1 MSYSASD
8 DGPLRL
14 CASSEFAT
22 NLSIKFECGM
32 HLVPV
37 STSSV
42 GCYNFKEAL
51 YLGVSVHLHS
61 YRLRNFRRLKDAH
74 IELADDISIFVG
86 SNNSGKT
93 SATQAIHSFIA
104 GGRDRFS
111 LYDFSSSCWKVLD
124 DAGEINLADPIP
136 EGFSLPSMDLDL
148 WFEVAASDL
157 YLVIPL
163 LPSTA
168 WEGTKVGIRVSLT
181 ARSSIDVIRNYQ
193 EAKAKGAEQIAGL
206 SLEAQYVPWPR
217 SMTDYLQREL
227 KSEYELRY
235 FILDHTQF
243 DESFREIGGYAP
255 DELGGEPGGGAILKS
270 LIQIDNLGAQR
281 HLADPNPEA
290 GGRSEDLSKCLSR
303 FYKRNLNQ
311 RQDDHTALKA
321 LFDSERALN
330 IHLDEVFKPMLY
342 RLAKLGYPGISNP
355 QLKIMSALDPAHV
368 MSQDARVHYKLGDDD
383 SAATLPDSYN
393 GLGFKNLIYMVVEI
407 LDAQARW
414 ASMESRPPLHLI
426 FVEEP
431 EAHLHAQLQQVFIRN
446 VLELMKVEGDDQSI
460 FSSQMVIT
468 THSPHILY
476 ERGFKPIRYFR
487 RKKVGAE
494 QVTEVLN
501 LSAFYQAQPD
511 DRDFLERY
519 LKLTHCDLFFS
530 DAAILVEGNVERLL
544 LPIMIRKVA
553 KTLRSACLCILEVG
567 GAFGHRFQS
576 LIEFLGLTALIITD
590 IDSVALVAA
599 DAAADDEE
607 VEEFEVLAEADE
619 DAEAEVA
626 VQAQNGGLEVDA
638 NPIGGVPKKKYGK
651 ACLPSEPGAAT
662 SNQTLIK
669 WLPGKLSIEDLSV
682 ASEAEKTHELED
694 GARVRVAYQTKRAVT
709 WNGATETLCGR
720 TLEEDFGLENPEW
733 SQAVA
738 RKLLGLIVKGGV
750 VDPNALAKGLHDKVS
765 RKNFDKTK
773 FALAVLTED
782 EDAWHVPTY
791 IRDGLVWLK
800 DEVRIELEPI
810 LADATSIDPEVV
822 LEEEA

>member
-1 MSYSASD
+1 
-8 DGPLRL
+8 
-14 CASSEFAT
+14 
-22 NLSIKFECGM
+22 
-32 HLVPV
+32 
-37 STSSV
+37 
-42 GCYNFKEAL
+42 
-51 YLGVSVHLHS
+51 VHLHS

-93 SATQAIHSFIA
+93 SATQAIHAFVS

-111 LYDFSSSCWKVLD
+111 LYDFSSSCWKAFDGVGD
-124 DAGEINLADPIP
+124 INLADQTP
-136 EGFSLPSMDLDL
+136 EDFLLPSIDLDL
-148 WFEVAASDL
+148 WFEVAVSDL

-168 WEGTKVGIRVSLT
+168 WEGSKVGIRVSLI
-181 ARSSIDVIRNYQ
+181 ARNPINLIKNYQ
-193 EAKAKGAEQIAGL
+193 EAKAKGTEQSVEL
-206 SLEAQYVPWPR
+206 PPESQYVPWPR

-235 FILDHTQF
+235 FILDRTQF
-243 DESFREIGGYAP
+243 DEKFQEIGNYVP
-255 DELGGEPGGGAILKS
+255 DELGGEPGGGTILKS
-270 LIQIDNLGAQR
+270 LIHIDNLGAQR
-281 HLADPNPEA
+281 HLADPNPDA
-290 GGRSEDLSKCLSR
+290 GGRSEDLSKRLSR

-311 RQDDHTALKA
+311 RKDDHTALKA
-321 LFDSERALN
+321 LFDSEQALN
-330 IHLDEVFKPMLY
+330 VHLDGVFKPMLD
-342 RLAKLGYPGISNP
+342 RLAKLGYPGINNP
-355 QLKIMSALDPAHV
+355 RLKIMSALDPAHV
-368 MSQDARVHYKLGDDD
+368 MSQDARVHYQLGDGEDTT
-383 SAATLPDSYN
+383 TLPDSYN

-414 ASMESRPPLHLI
+414 ATMDNRPPLHLI

-446 VLELMKVEGDDQSI
+446 VLELLTIEGDDGSI
-460 FSSQMVIT
+460 FGSQMVIT

-487 RKKVGAE
+487 RKKVGKE
-494 QVTEVLN
+494 QLTEVLN

-544 LPIMIRKVA
+544 LPVMIRKVA

-576 LIEFLGLTALIITD
+576 LIEFLGLTTLIITD
-590 IDSVALVAA
+590 IDSVALVAL
-599 DAAADDEE
+599 AAGDTVDDEE
-607 VEEFEVLAEADE
+607 VEEFEVPADADE
-619 DAEAEVA
+619 GVA
-626 VQAQNGGLEVDA
+626 LQAQDNGQDQVDDPA
-638 NPIGGVPKKKYGK
+638 ALAPKKKYGK
-651 ACLPSEPGAAT
+651 ACLPNEPDAAT

-669 WLPGKLSIEDLSV
+669 WLPGKLTIKDLRN
-682 ASEAEKTHELED
+682 ASEADKTHELED
-694 GARVRVAYQTKRAVT
+694 GAKVRVAYQAERAVT
-709 WNGATETLCGR
+709 WNGATQTLCGR

-733 SQAVA
+733 SQAA
-738 RKLLGLIVKGGV
+738 ERKSLGLIVKGGAA
-750 VDPNALAKGLHDKVS
+750 DPSALAKGLHQKVS
-765 RKNFDKTK
+765 RKSFDKTK

-782 EDAWHVPTY
+782 EDIWHVPAY

-800 DEVRIELEPI
+800 DEVRIELETVLSDAVPI
-810 LADATSIDPEVV
+810 AEDVAIGSTHE
-822 LEEEA
+822 

>member
-1 MSYSASD
+1 M
-8 DGPLRL
+8 
-14 CASSEFAT
+14 
-22 NLSIKFECGM
+22 
-32 HLVPV
+32 
-37 STSSV
+37 
-42 GCYNFKEAL
+42 
-51 YLGVSVHLHS
+51 HLHS

-93 SATQAIHSFIA
+93 SATQAIHAFVT

-111 LYDFSSSCWKVLD
+111 LYDFSSSCWKTFD
-124 DAGEINLADPIP
+124 EAGSINLAEPVP
-136 EGFSLPSMDLDL
+136 EGFSLPNIDLDL
-148 WFEVAASDL
+148 WFEVAAPDL

-168 WEGTKVGIRVSLT
+168 WEGTKVGIRVSLA
-181 ARSSIDVIRNYQ
+181 ARSPLTLIQNYQ
-193 EAKAKGAEQIAGL
+193 EAKAKGTEQAAELPPG
-206 SLEAQYVPWPR
+206 SQYVPWPR

-235 FILDHTQF
+235 FILDRTQF
-243 DESFREIGGYAP
+243 DEDFREIGDYVP
-255 DELGGEPGGGAILKS
+255 EELGGEPGGGAILKS
-270 LIQIDNLGAQR
+270 LIHIDNLGAQR

-290 GGRSEDLSKCLSR
+290 GGRSEDLSKRLSR

-311 RQDDHTALKA
+311 RQDDHAALKA
-321 LFDSERALN
+321 LFESEQALN
-330 IHLDEVFKPMLY
+330 IPLDGVFKPMLD
-342 RLAKLGYPGISNP
+342 RLARLGYPGINNP
-355 QLKIMSALDPAHV
+355 RLKIMSALDPAHV
-368 MSQDARVHYKLGDDD
+368 MSQDARVHYQIGDGEDT
-383 SAATLPDSYN
+383 ATLPDSYN

-414 ASMESRPPLHLI
+414 VTMDNRPPLHLI

-446 VLELMKVEGDDQSI
+446 VLELLNIEGDDGSI
-460 FSSQMVIT
+460 FGSQMVIT

-487 RKKVGAE
+487 RKKVGKE
-494 QVTEVLN
+494 QLTEVLN

-544 LPIMIRKVA
+544 LPVMIRKVA

-576 LIEFLGLTALIITD
+576 LIEFLGLTTLIITD
-590 IDSVALVAA
+590 IDSVALVAP
-599 DAAADDEE
+599 AAGAAIDDEE
-607 VEEFEVLAEADE
+607 VEEFEVPADGE
-619 DAEAEVA
+619 DDVA
-626 VQAQNGGLEVDA
+626 MQVQDDGQNPAGEPA
-638 NPIGGVPKKKYGK
+638 APPPKRKYGK
-651 ACLPSEPGAAT
+651 ACLPNEPGAAT

-669 WLPGKLSIEDLSV
+669 WLPGKLTIEDLRN
-682 ASEAEKTHELED
+682 ASEADKTHELED
-694 GARVRVAYQTKRAVT
+694 DAKVRVAYQTERAIT

-733 SQAVA
+733 SQAED
-738 RKLLGLIVKGGV
+738 RKSLGLIVKGGAA
-750 VDPNALAKGLHDKVS
+750 DPRALAKGLHERVS
-765 RKNFDKTK
+765 RKSFDKTK
-773 FALAVLTED
+773 FALAVLTEN
-782 EDAWHVPTY
+782 EDVWHVPAY

-800 DEVRIELEPI
+800 EEVRIELEIVLP
-810 LADATSIDPEVV
+810 DAAPMA
-822 LEEEA
+822 EAGATGAEHE